1 MTIHNVKYF
10 TGCVTSEYVSML
22 LALLKLLRTQVW
34 TLCLCPFLRYHN
46 CAHYDHTDGER
57 PLLPAASICHQ
68 GVRRLLLDLLCV
80 CVCSTHWVC
89 FCSLQ
94 CWLPAQRKGQSEGQQ
109 AQLWGEKNIPIM
121 HSQCTGNNVVQ
132 SFGMFVNNEHTFQT
146 QKWTGGLKCLY
157 WQAVFPGD
165 LQQDNSFRERVKTRC
180 SPLGE

>member
-1 MTIHNVKYF
+1 MWQI
-10 TGCVTSEYVSML
+10 EYASML
-22 LALLKLLRTQVW
+22 LVLLKLLKTQVW

-121 HSQCTGNNVVQ
+121 HSQSAGNIVELWDVLWIM
-132 SFGMFVNNEHTFQT
+132 STPFKHRC
-146 QKWTGGLKCLY
+146 GLGVEMPVLTSSLPWWPSASQLISIVC
-157 WQAVFPGD
+157 
-165 LQQDNSFRERVKTRC
+165 
-180 SPLGE
+180 